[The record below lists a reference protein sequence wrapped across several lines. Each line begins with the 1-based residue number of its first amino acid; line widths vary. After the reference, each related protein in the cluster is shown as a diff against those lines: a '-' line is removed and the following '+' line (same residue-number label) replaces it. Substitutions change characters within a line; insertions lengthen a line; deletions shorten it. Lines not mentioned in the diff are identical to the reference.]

1 MRILGVDYGEK
12 RIGIAVSDPQKSVA
26 HGIEVV
32 ERGGKPKSDFRKIA
46 EIIKRYDGV
55 EEIVVGL
62 PKTLKGEIGTAA
74 KEVLAFIDRLNEAV
88 GVPVKTWDE
97 RFSTVAAERPLKE
110 GNIARS
116 KRKKLIDSSA
126 AAFMLQGYL
135 DHQRRA
141 SL

>member
-1 MRILGVDYGEK
+1 MRILGIDYGEK
-12 RIGIAVSDPQKSVA
+12 RIGVAVSDPLKTVA

-32 ERGGKPKSDFRKIA
+32 ERSGKLKSEFGKIA

-55 EEIVVGL
+55 EEIIVGL
-62 PKTLKGEIGTAA
+62 PKTLKGEIGIAA
-74 KEVLAFIDRLNEAV
+74 KKVLAFVDHLKKV
-88 GVPVKTWDE
+88 VDVPVRTWDE
-97 RFSTVAAERPLKE
+97 RFSTVAAERPLRE

-126 AAFMLQGYL
+126 AAFMLKGYL
-135 DHQRRA
+135 DLLRHA